1 MGGALRLGLTVSGS
15 LKREL
20 EQTGLSLQDAS
31 NAAVIRQTDE
41 TKGAMRVQI
50 AQRLSTRAAN
60 ALRSKRFVN
69 SSAAGQGDVAG
80 YIYSGW
86 WRKSRRGGEDIDM
99 FKAFEDGAV
108 IAPARGQALAL
119 PLPAAYDVVG
129 GRSGN
134 KRPTPL
140 SVEAALDTDLFV
152 IKRPGRTAIL
162 AARDVGV
169 RRTGRGRTRIVG
181 KRFRNKKGGLSI
193 RRVAPVIVPMFVL
206 LRNARLPKRL
216 DFSRIQAEGESGLA
230 EKLLVEIARR
240 EPS

>member
-1 MGGALRLGLTVSGS
+1 MRLSFKVSGN

-20 EQTGLSLQDAS
+20 EKSGLALQDAA
-31 NAAVIRQTDE
+31 NAAVLRQTDE

-50 AQRLSTRAAN
+50 AQRLSARSAN
-60 ALRSKRFVN
+60 ALRSRQFVN
-69 SSAAGQGDVAG
+69 SSSVGQGDVAG
-80 YIYSGW
+80 FIFSGW

-108 IAPARGQALAL
+108 IAPARGQALAI

-129 GRSGN
+129 GRSGS

-152 IKRPGRTAIL
+152 IKRPGKAAIL
-162 AARDVGV
+162 AAKAI
-169 RRTGRGRTRIVG
+169 RRTAKRGASRFVA
-181 KRFRNKKGGLSI
+181 KRYRNKKGALSV
-193 RRVAPVIVPMFVL
+193 RRAAAEIIPLFVL
-206 LRNARLPKRL
+206 LRNTRLPKRL
-216 DFSRIQAEGESGLA
+216 DFSQIQQDGERGLG

-240 EPS
+240 EPG